1 MAMEI
6 VDERGRPLDQD
17 KQRLIA
23 TTMAAL
29 RSMTEHE
36 RGMIFCWF
44 CPVCHKYIGP
54 GENFCHTISY
64 EAAEEGEQPEEGE
77 TK

>member
-1 MAMEI
+1 MELP
-6 VDERGRPLDQD
+6 DDKGQPLPEG
-17 KQRLIA
+17 KQELIRLV
-23 TTMAAL
+23 MAAL